1 MYSMYSLDGNKII
14 RNKHEQYFYIGKNS
28 DHIHYDNDN
37 CRLQYERCELSV
49 AVFDSRF
56 SVNL

>member
-1 MYSMYSLDGNKII
+1 MYSLDGNKMI

-49 AVFDSRF
+49 AVFDSRL